1 MKKFE
6 LTPDMLTMS
15 GAFYPKGYIFLM
27 FADAADAAQVAQDI
41 DMLSG
46 PESASMLL
54 TAESVLHDIGRIDG
68 ASNVALP
75 SVGTEGATVHKYID
89 LARQGYSA
97 VMVKVASDEDAKR
110 VINSARKVPIAYGQ
124 RYHLLAMEDIE

>member
-1 MKKFE
+1 MQAFQMTSKMSTMQGVFYPTGDAYFMFPGAEEAEQAARELEAAGFNGQDIKL
-6 LTPDMLTMS
+6 LTPEVILR
-15 GAFYPKGYIFLM
+15 
-27 FADAADAAQVAQDI
+27 
-41 DMLSG
+41 
-46 PESASMLL
+46 E
-54 TAESVLHDIGRIDG
+54 IGGIDG
-68 ASNVALP
+68 ESSVALP

-97 VMVKVASDEDAKR
+97 VMVKVANDEDAKR